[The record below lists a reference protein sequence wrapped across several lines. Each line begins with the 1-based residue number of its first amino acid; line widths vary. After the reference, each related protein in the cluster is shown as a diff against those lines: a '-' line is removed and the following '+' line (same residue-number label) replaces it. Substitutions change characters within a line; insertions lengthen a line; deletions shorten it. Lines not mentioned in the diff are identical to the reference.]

1 MPSATFL
8 GLSEAKQQQIL
19 QAALQEF
26 SEYVY
31 ESASVVRIC
40 KLAGIPR
47 VTFYSYFAGLSDIF
61 TYLYQTFVEQYACI
75 EKEAYDW
82 AKEQDVVDA
91 TDHVMENYMFKMLD
105 SDKGMSLLY
114 KSIDEQE
121 PEQKMLGHLTLSL
134 SKQYQLKAI
143 SRNDVMVEM
152 QKMVDFLHSN
162 KHND

>member
-1 MPSATFL
+1 MPSSTFL
-8 GLSEAKQQQIL
+8 GLPEAKQQQIL

-47 VTFYSYFAGLSDIF
+47 VTFYSYFSGLSDIF
-61 TYLYQTFVEQYACI
+61 TYLYQSFVEQYACMEI
-75 EKEAYDW
+75 EAYDW
-82 AKEQDVVDA
+82 VQEQDVMDV
-91 TDHVMENYMFKMLD
+91 TEGVMENYMFKMLD
-105 SDKGMSLLY
+105 SDKGMTMLY
-114 KSIDEQE
+114 QSINEQE
-121 PEQKMLGHLTLSL
+121 PEKRMLGHLTLSL

-143 SRNDVMVEM
+143 SRNDVMIEM
-152 QKMVDFLHSN
+152 QKMVDFLHGN